1 METLHPS
8 ILRCP
13 IPVGHLPDQ
22 SGYQELVALRRRL
35 LAAPPLQRLVGTDH
49 QQETGNTPPAA
60 ARRYVAL
67 SWGAGDEAE
76 IDDGRV
82 SGTAG
87 HWGPFLDFLHG
98 AGWPWI
104 VQHSLDFGS
113 ADGPARHWLVCD
125 RETGAGWAM
134 PWRWAALLVR
144 TQDPE
149 QLRQALAEQAD
160 RPPGAAP

>member
-1 METLHPS
+1 M
-8 ILRCP
+8 
-13 IPVGHLPDQ
+13 
-22 SGYQELVALRRRL
+22 
-35 LAAPPLQRLVGTDH
+35 
-49 QQETGNTPPAA
+49 
-60 ARRYVAL
+60 AL

-104 VQHSLDFGS
+104 VEHGLDFGS

-149 QLRQALAEQAD
+149 QLRQALAAQAD